1 MVTATKQIHK
11 SLGQEKSKPAQS
23 EQPKYTTH
31 ETQSSVIKTHIT
43 DRETGKSIGY
53 YYYFDGQF
61 QTCPAFTSPSH
72 AKTFEQ
78 PGDAFDHLVKTWEQY
93 GDGLEVYAD
102 AGSPNSYSVYSYL
115 TGGFHRVIVR
125 DGEFAMSNPWQPAID
140 AVKSA
145 LLDQRPIYTLPSYVK
160 TDDGLITC
168 DYTAFGFSYS
178 VKLGHQFV
186 GLITHQATHWR
197 ASLELYHGVPQSF
210 GSFQDW
216 REAVKA
222 MTRAYVSERRR
233 QERLQSAH
241 RNAVL
246 ARYMD

>member
-1 MVTATKQIHK
+1 MVTATKAIHK
-11 SLGQEKSKPAQS
+11 SLGQETSKPAQT
-23 EQPKYTTH
+23 EQPKYATR
-31 ETQSSVIKTHIT
+31 EGGGAIT
-43 DRETGKSIGY
+43 RIYVKERATGDPIGSY
-53 YYYFDGQF
+53 YYHEDKFH
-61 QTCPAFTSPSH
+61 TAPAFTSPEH
-72 AKTFEQ
+72 VKVFAQ
-78 PGDAFDHLVKTWEQY
+78 AGDAFDYLVWVWEQY

-233 QERLQSAH
+233 EQQLQTMH

>member
-1 MVTATKQIHK
+1 MLTTKPSDLQQT
-11 SLGQEKSKPAQS
+11 STQPAQT
-23 EQPKYTTH
+23 EQPKYTTSQT
-31 ETQSSVIKTHIT
+31 EGTVIKTHVAE
-43 DRETGKSIGY
+43 RETGKQIGY
-53 YYYFDGQF
+53 FYFFDGEF
-61 QTCPAFTSPSH
+61 QTAPAFSSPH
-72 AKTFEQ
+72 LAKTFEQ

-115 TGGFHRVIVR
+115 TGGFHRVMVR
-125 DGEFAMSNPWQPAID
+125 DGEFEMSNHWQPAID
-140 AVKSA
+140 AVKAA
-145 LLDQRPIYTLPSYVK
+145 LLDQRPIHTLPSYTK

-178 VKLGHQFV
+178 VKLGHHYLGQIV
-186 GLITHQATHWR
+186 HRSGQWT
-197 ASLELYHGVPQSF
+197 ASLELYYGMPQSF

-216 REAVKA
+216 REAVKVLSK
-222 MTRAYVSERRR
+222 AYVSERRR

-246 ARYMD
+246 AQYGF